1 MLRLVN
7 SGGWEMKLGEK
18 LKLARERAKL
28 TQQNVADQLHVTRAA
43 ISNWETNR
51 SKPDIELLTQ
61 LSQLYGQS
69 LDAWTQLGQNETNV
83 SVVWY
88 RRPKTI
94 KLIVVLIV
102 LTVGAGFIN
111 QIYNIGYAVGKALAY
126 WIDAR

>member
-1 MLRLVN
+1 M
-7 SGGWEMKLGEK
+7 
-18 LKLARERAKL
+18 
-28 TQQNVADQLHVTRAA
+28 
-43 ISNWETNR
+43 SNWETNR

-69 LDAWTQLGQNETNV
+69 LDAWSELGQNETNV

-102 LTVGAGFIN
+102 LTIGTGFIN
-111 QIYNIGYAVGKALAY
+111 QIYDIGYAVGKALAY

>member
-1 MLRLVN
+1 M
-7 SGGWEMKLGEK
+7 
-18 LKLARERAKL
+18 
-28 TQQNVADQLHVTRAA
+28 
-43 ISNWETNR
+43 
-51 SKPDIELLTQ
+51 TQ

-69 LDAWTQLGQNETNV
+69 LDAWSELGQNETNV

-102 LTVGAGFIN
+102 LTIGTGFIN
-111 QIYNIGYAVGKALAY
+111 QIYDIGYAVGKALAY